1 MDKLAARWRR
11 CHRGLCPSA
20 PCTPPPSPVLPAC
33 LLSGTGCRRR
43 DYQMEHHPK
52 GIILGFMEFTYF
64 YLIFLLIRFIKCAL
78 SEDFWISTPNVK
90 HNDVT
95 GFLKQAS
102 FCNREDR
109 QSGRVRCLSWGWRH
123 AALCRLLV
131 RVYWWLSDG
140 TYSPSF
146 ICQLSDCHCHVS

>member
-20 PCTPPPSPVLPAC
+20 PCT
-33 LLSGTGCRRR
+33 GYRRR

-78 SEDFWISTPNVK
+78 SEDF
-90 HNDVT
+90 
-95 GFLKQAS
+95 
-102 FCNREDR
+102 
-109 QSGRVRCLSWGWRH
+109 
-123 AALCRLLV
+123 
-131 RVYWWLSDG
+131 
-140 TYSPSF
+140 
-146 ICQLSDCHCHVS
+146 